1 MKRMLPLLMVLI
13 LLSSASL
20 GFAEEV
26 KAGWMERLT
35 TALDSLQKGVEET
48 EEKAKEIITE
58 KADQLSVT
66 VTGALAT
73 ATEKAEEATSVLEGA
88 QIVAP
93 VMVKMGEATVIGKV
107 EELSEQA
114 SDALADAKTVLPQ
127 YVEQASETA
136 NQLSE
141 KLTDI
146 LSNAKETVT
155 PYVEQAKD
163 TVPGKLKELSEQ
175 VSNILASVKNSADKV
190 QDVVVQK
197 AGEIAQNPD
206 GIAQA
211 AKEKV
216 LNALNS
222 TWKSAIDKLKGL
234 VDWLKGG
241 NQSTVAVIPQSST
254 INTSSVS
261 TDTTNQKAAQPFY
274 PLSGYG
280 FYFGMPW
287 KEAKALN
294 ANWLNDSRA
303 NAYPRA
309 RALVML
315 DQKGTSL
322 YFLWFAGDTEDAP
335 LLEVDEFAFTAQDM
349 LVPPQGAN
357 GQYSFITTDATV
369 KQVYAEKELSCGQR
383 FGSPSSLESG
393 LLVSSLMFDEND
405 AGISQAQVYLLQNQE
420 NEIIATHFV
429 YTTDCG
435 VNVMIY
441 QYT

>member
-20 GFAEEV
+20 GFAEEA

-35 TALDSLQKGVEET
+35 TALDSLQKGVGET
-48 EEKAKEIITE
+48 EEKATEIITE
-58 KADQLSVT
+58 KAGQLSEK

-73 ATEKAEEATSVLEGA
+73 ATEKAEEAAAFLG
-88 QIVAP
+88 
-93 VMVKMGEATVIGKV
+93 
-107 EELSEQA
+107 
-114 SDALADAKTVLPQ
+114 
-127 YVEQASETA
+127 
-136 NQLSE
+136 
-141 KLTDI
+141 
-146 LSNAKETVT
+146 NAKETVT

-241 NQSTVAVIPQSST
+241 NQSTVAVIPQAST

-294 ANWLNDSRA
+294 TNWLNDSRA
-303 NAYPRA
+303 NTYPRA

-335 LLEVDEFAFTAQDM
+335 LLEVDEFAFTAQDT